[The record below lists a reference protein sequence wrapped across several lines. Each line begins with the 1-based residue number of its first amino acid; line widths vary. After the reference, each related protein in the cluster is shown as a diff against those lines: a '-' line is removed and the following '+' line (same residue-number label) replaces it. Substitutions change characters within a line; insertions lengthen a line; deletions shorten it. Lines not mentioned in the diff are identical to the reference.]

1 MPEGWEW
8 DETLYRGSAPHD
20 DRGRLPYA
28 RGPGDRLTVP
38 I

>member
-8 DETLYRGSAPHD
+8 DETLYRGSARHD
-20 DRGRLPYA
+20 DRGRPPYA
-28 RGPGDRLTVP
+28 PGPADRLTVP